1 MMMRSPRTLA
11 VALVG
16 LAVAAV
22 GCILQPPET
31 IRFES
36 PRERKVFQQGPS
48 GEAKVSIE
56 GTASEGVTS
65 LEVRAALADGTFT
78 TWLPIALGD
87 ASDGQR
93 RFLGSLSVPSGGWHE
108 LQYREEGEP
117 GSRRGV
123 SRFGV
128 GEVFIVAGQSNST
141 NCGRPSTPVNNDLLS
156 AFDGEDWR
164 HAHDPMPGVQDHTTG
179 GSPWPR
185 FADLLQRSLN
195 VPVGI
200 ASVGHGDSSILDW
213 QPGIEPREEGIGKAL
228 YPALRDRLAALGHVR
243 AVLWHQGETDAR
255 EGLSETEYVE
265 SFVRIREAL
274 REDTGSNPPW
284 VVARVSFLPRNSE
297 AAMREI
303 RRAHQRL
310 WSDGLAL
317 RGPDTDDL
325 QGPLRAR
332 DRTHF
337 SRLGLEV
344 HAERWYA
351 MVWSQLFARPVP
363 GDEGASG
370 SVEIAL
376 R

>member
-1 MMMRSPRTLA
+1 MRSPRTLA

-22 GCILQPPET
+22 GCILQPPER

-36 PRERKVFQQGPS
+36 PREREVFQQGPS

-117 GSRRGV
+117 ASRRGV

-255 EGLSETEYVE
+255 EGLSEIEYVE
-265 SFVRIREAL
+265 SFLRIREAL
-274 REDTGSNPPW
+274 RDDTDADPPW
-284 VVARVSFLPRNSE
+284 VVARVSFLPRNSD
-297 AAMREI
+297 AAMLEI

-310 WSDGLAL
+310 WSEGLAL

-351 MVWSQLFARPVP
+351 LVWSQLFARPVP